1 MVNLKNL
8 ISHVKR
14 NCNISDAKYWGFY
27 SMCGLLLRL
36 RDLYRFERVMR
47 PWEKFQQEEISD
59 WLSERE
65 DLWKELED
73 EDFENIMIGDNAYGL
88 FDLEEINAVL
98 EKERLIYGAGYGV
111 YMKPSFFLADLLY
124 KRNMEGHIVYI
135 AGSEY
140 VRDLSYS
147 PAMFQN
153 GIIFARMDATRHLLW
168 EKFEELK
175 AKRSKSSLAFAFSK
189 YGLTPEDEPSEDTYR
204 RISLVALSEVETY
217 IHHEIGEAFEGEKL
231 GDEWEDLL
239 IDFSSRKA
247 ELFVR
252 SVKDLLSD
260 TSEKGMI
267 KHIIEKK
274 KEGSLGFYTVFLGG
288 YQKLLFPEIKDAVE
302 DFVKSGDWGIVEDV
316 RIEGYKRALRCA
328 ERLISLKRDKT
339 SISEYIEQEIL
350 DRKKA

>member
-1 MVNLKNL
+1 LVNLKNL

-124 KRNMEGHIVYI
+124 KRNIEGHIVYI

-175 AKRSKSSLAFAFSK
+175 AKSSKSSLAFAFSK

-316 RIEGYKRALRCA
+316 RIKGYKRALRCA

>member
-1 MVNLKNL
+1 
-8 ISHVKR
+8 
-14 NCNISDAKYWGFY
+14 
-27 SMCGLLLRL
+27 
-36 RDLYRFERVMR
+36 
-47 PWEKFQQEEISD
+47 
-59 WLSERE
+59 
-65 DLWKELED
+65 
-73 EDFENIMIGDNAYGL
+73 
-88 FDLEEINAVL
+88 
-98 EKERLIYGAGYGV
+98 
-111 YMKPSFFLADLLY
+111 
-124 KRNMEGHIVYI
+124 MEGHVVYI

-175 AKRSKSSLAFAFSK
+175 AKSSKSSLAFAFSK

>member
-1 MVNLKNL
+1 LVNLKNL

-73 EDFENIMIGDNAYGL
+73 EDFENIMIEDNAYGL

-239 IDFSSRKA
+239 
-247 ELFVR
+247 
-252 SVKDLLSD
+252 
-260 TSEKGMI
+260 
-267 KHIIEKK
+267 
-274 KEGSLGFYTVFLGG
+274 
-288 YQKLLFPEIKDAVE
+288 FPA
-302 DFVKSGDWGIVEDV
+302 S
-316 RIEGYKRALRCA
+316 
-328 ERLISLKRDKT
+328 
-339 SISEYIEQEIL
+339 
-350 DRKKA
+350 